1 MFGRQRQKWMGVET
15 VQTTTTTSA
24 ARQQFQRPALI
35 TCLSS
40 VRPLNGLFTTHKE
53 QRVELGYPGRFK
65 VRYKIT

>member
-1 MFGRQRQKWMGVET
+1 MFGRQRQEWVGGET

-35 TCLSS
+35 ACLSP

-53 QRVELGYPGRFK
+53 QRV
-65 VRYKIT
+65 